1 MGIYT
6 LYNPYQCSHYD
17 KAFKHIFNLLSHMRM
32 HTGERHYRCSQ
43 CNKDFFNINICDV
56 LSCMMI
62 YMGKKYISSAHVK
75 KLLKTLVL
83 LMSYEY
89 IHREKM
95 YQCCQC
101 YQAFQKKK
109 LYGYAQSVETI

>member
-1 MGIYT
+1 
-6 LYNPYQCSHYD
+6 
-17 KAFKHIFNLLSHMRM
+17 
-32 HTGERHYRCSQ
+32 
-43 CNKDFFNINICDV
+43 
-56 LSCMMI
+56 
-62 YMGKKYISSAHVK
+62 MGKKYISSAHVK